1 MMYKIKKE
9 SMLWNE
15 FLGSQSFEFIKP
27 YFRNLGARNILIT
40 DIWEGEF
47 EPIEEKEY
55 THDTMSIL
63 IELVRYLH
71 NLPDLVYGKE
81 AQHIL
86 VMQIVKD
93 FLKQR
98 K

>member
-55 THDTMSIL
+55 TGGDMI
-63 IELVRYLH
+63 
-71 NLPDLVYGKE
+71 
-81 AQHIL
+81 
-86 VMQIVKD
+86 D
-93 FLKQR
+93 FLNYSLNNGMNLCDAWGKDLLVCFNKWKKQR